1 MTLAI
6 VQIRQFDFS
15 QYKTPSAGLKK
26 KDKNKTLKHFV

>member
-6 VQIRQFDFS
+6 GQIRHFDFS

-26 KDKNKTLKHFV
+26 KQTKKPTKL